1 MNPPVQGKKN
11 SLGVLYG
18 KIFPVHLHVLEIIHI
33 GNSFQRYRRITPMI
47 PIRDENPTHSLPIIT
62 YLLIALNIIVFIFQI
77 MLGSSNEQFIYQF
90 ALIPAEVSTTLSLG
104 SIFNIFTSMFMHA
117 GFAHIGGNM
126 LYLWIFGDNVEDRL
140 GRGRYLFFYILGGT
154 VASIAHII
162 TNPGSQIPT
171 VGASGAIAAVL
182 GAYLVLFPKQKVLT
196 LIPLGF
202 WLRMTMLPASI
213 VLGGW
218 FLLQFFQGVLSLG
231 GPDIGGV
238 AFWAHI
244 GGFVIGVL
252 LGQLLKKS
260 ETEYP
265 AYHW

>member
-1 MNPPVQGKKN
+1 
-11 SLGVLYG
+11 
-18 KIFPVHLHVLEIIHI
+18 
-33 GNSFQRYRRITPMI
+33 MI
-47 PIRDENPTHSLPIIT
+47 PIRDDNPTHSVPIIT
-62 YLLIALNIIVFIFQI
+62 YLLIALNIIFFIFQT
-77 MLGSSNEQFIYQF
+77 MLGSSNEQFIYQY
-90 ALIPAEVSTTLSLG
+90 ALIPAEVTTTLSLG
-104 SIFNIFTSMFMHA
+104 SMFNIFTSMFMHA
-117 GFAHIGGNM
+117 GFVHLGGNM

-140 GRGRYLFFYILGGT
+140 GKGRYLFFYILGGT
-154 VASIAHII
+154 IASLAHII

-213 VLGGW
+213 VLGVW
-218 FLLQFFQGVLSLG
+218 FLFQFFQGVLSLG

-244 GGFVIGVL
+244 GGFVSGVL
-252 LGQLLKKS
+252 LGLLLKKP
-260 ETEYP
+260 EEEYP